1 MKRITIFLIALTFN
15 AFSQSVVINKFYNS
29 GNSSG
34 VDDAV
39 ELLVIE
45 KDLNMS
51 GMILKDF
58 SSSMNNDNGGKYLFK
73 DVELWQKVPAGT
85 LIIIRVNS
93 LSNDLDTSDFVLN
106 VGLKDTAYFQQLGT
120 GTFDLAT
127 TELVM
132 IKAAG
137 SDISG
142 VDGCIHAFGS
152 GTAGTFFN
160 LAPEPKLR
168 STGTTG
174 TGKFAF
180 AKNSNSLLSDFNGT
194 DADTSSSLVLGEPNN
209 QSNSLFINL
218 LRSGQ
223 TQVEKN
229 TLNIKNFYLYDNYPN
244 PFNPSTNIKFYL
256 NKDSNIELSI
266 YSLNGNKIHILLND
280 FYKAGTYEINFDG
293 SNLSS
298 GVYFYKL
305 KTDFGSSIKK
315 MILIK

>member
-1 MKRITIFLIALTFN
+1 MKRIIIFLIALTFN

-73 DVELWQKVPAGT
+73 DVELWQKIPAGT

-106 VGLKDTAYFQQLGT
+106 VGLKDTTYFQQSGT
-120 GTFDLAT
+120 GVFDLAT

-137 SDISG
+137 SDING
-142 VDGCIHAFGS
+142 VEGCIHAFAS

-174 TGKFAF
+174 SGKFAF

-218 LRSGQ
+218 LRSSQ
-223 TQVEKN
+223 THVERN
-229 TLNIKNFYLYDNYPN
+229 SLNIKNFYLYDNYPN

-266 YSLNGNKIHILLND
+266 YSLNGNKIRVLLSG

-293 SNLSS
+293 SILSS